1 MQGTRQVHDNNK
13 ISISSPS
20 PPLPNAIIAVHR
32 RCDVF
37 NAIFQ
42 PLVGNRYTV

>member
-1 MQGTRQVHDNNK
+1 MNYARKRQVHDNNK
-13 ISISSPS
+13 ISISAPQCI
-20 PPLPNAIIAVHR
+20 AIIAVHR

-37 NAIFQ
+37 GAIFQ